1 MIHDAALAE
10 EFTIPDGLGIE
21 TALLVIRFASALS
34 VKLRAAEIKHDHA
47 VGWADEGWEEE
58 CRRQLEV
65 HVEKGDPR
73 DVAIYYAF
81 TVASPLGHV
90 QEKGHGWEYLLSI
103 AVYAARLR
111 ETPTPI

>member
-10 EFTIPDGLGIE
+10 EFTIPDGLRIE

-81 TVASPLGHV
+81 MWHHHWDTCRK
-90 QEKGHGWEYLLSI
+90 KGMDESTSY
-103 AVYAARLR
+103 
-111 ETPTPI
+111 P